1 MGAKRQKGQSD
12 DAEIINEA
20 FTGTDAIVSSGDD
33 MREFDSVGAQLIVD
47 YNQTEF
53 SGSDSDDVV
62 DLTKTWTLSEFT
74 FTGLEG
80 ATIRVEGS
88 ATSDGDYVID
98 TVTSAHV
105 IVTTAGPGADETFD
119 DALRVTVIRTDDPPA
134 GDWSIEVSNNFVPET
149 NGTVYGQVPN
159 AGDWTDITSQFSP
172 VIAAVTDE
180 DSQYVQADLTARD
193 IRYTFTP
200 SSGQGIVKVRR
211 FAKSWS

>member
-53 SGSDSDDVV
+53 SGSDSDSV
-62 DLTKTWTLSEFT
+62 DDSSKTWTLTEFT
-74 FTGLEG
+74 FTGMEG

-88 ATSDGDYVID
+88 ATSDGDYEID

-105 IVTTAGPGADETFD
+105 IVTLTGPGADETFD
-119 DALRVTVIRTDDPPA
+119 NALRVTVIRTDDPPA
-134 GDWSIEVSNNFVPET
+134 GDWKIEVSNNFVPET

-172 VIAAVTDE
+172 VIAAVIDE

-200 SSGQGIVKVRR
+200 SSGQGIVKLRR
-211 FAKSWS
+211 FCKSWS